1 MKRAALTLAALLAGA
16 SAFASFSS
24 DSRGTSAA
32 TFLTLGGG
40 ARAAGMGGAQTAAA
54 EGASSVIWN
63 AAAPAGASA
72 PEIEAMRGDWF
83 EGASYNFASAVVP
96 FSHGLAASVAYQQFG
111 VGSLDGRDDSGFETA
126 PFKPD
131 DTSAGVG
138 LAGTTG
144 GFQLGGLVKFIRSK
158 IASSASTAA
167 VDLGVM
173 SPEEDGRRWGVSAA
187 NLGGQ
192 LRYDAKRENLPVT
205 IAVGGLVHVGPHS
218 LTADLK
224 FPRDNNPYVAV
235 GAEGVLPIGGG
246 FEGRGRV
253 GYSTR
258 SGMDAGSLVGLSIG
272 AGLRAR
278 WFSVDYA
285 FAPYGDLGSV
295 HVISLA
301 LRGGGAPRP

>member
-1 MKRAALTLAALLAGA
+1 MKRAALTLGALLTSAA
-16 SAFASFSS
+16 AFAAFSA

-63 AAAPAGASA
+63 AAAPAGLSA

-96 FSHGLAASVAYQQFG
+96 FGHGLAASASYQQFG
-111 VGSLDGRDDSGFETA
+111 VGSLDGRDDSGFETGS
-126 PFKPD
+126 FKPD
-131 DTSAGVG
+131 DTALG
-138 LAGTTG
+138 LGFAGTAA
-144 GFQLGGLVKFIRSK
+144 GFQLGGLAKFIRSK
-158 IASSASTAA
+158 IVSSASTAA
-167 VDLGVM
+167 LDLGVM
-173 SPEEDGRRWGVSAA
+173 SPEENGRRWGVSAT

-192 LRYDAKRENLPVT
+192 LKYDAKGENLPLTV
-205 IAVGGLVHVGPHS
+205 ALGGLMHLGRHS

-235 GAEGVLPIGGG
+235 GAEGVLPMGGG

-258 SGMDAGSLVGLSIG
+258 SGTDAGSLMGLSVG

-295 HVISLA
+295 NVISLS
-301 LRGGGAPRP
+301 LRGGGARP